1 MTFSIIT
8 ATFNSQAHIKA
19 CLESVI
25 IQSYTDFEVL
35 IVDGGSTDNTLTL
48 IEGFKD
54 PRIKVVSEKDDGLY
68 DALNKGISRA
78 TGCIVGFLHSD
89 DFFPDGKVLE
99 DIVGVFENNKIAGV
113 YGDLKYVNAEDSA
126 KVVRNWVSKP
136 FKRSN
141 LKYGWMPPHP
151 TLFLRKS
158 VYSDL
163 RGFNTEY
170 RIAADYDFIL
180 KLCCSNKYELF
191 YYNRVITHMR
201 VGGMS
206 NNNLKSVI
214 QKSSE
219 DLRIIN
225 NYPLLGI
232 LTLFFK
238 NIRKLSQFI

>member
-1 MTFSIIT
+1 M
-8 ATFNSQAHIKA
+8 
-19 CLESVI
+19 
-25 IQSYTDFEVL
+25 QSYTDFEVL
-35 IVDGGSTDNTLTL
+35 VVDGGSSDNTLTL

-54 PRIKVVSEKDDGLY
+54 RRIKVVSEKDDGLY

-78 TGCIVGFLHSD
+78 TGDIVGFLHSD
-89 DFFPDGKVLE
+89 DFFPDEKVLE
-99 DIVGVFENNKIAGV
+99 DIVGVFENNKISGL
-113 YGDLKYVNAEDSA
+113 YGDLKYVNAEDSD

-136 FKRSN
+136 FERGN

-158 VYSDL
+158 VYSYL
-163 RGFNTEY
+163 GGFNTEY

-232 LTLFFK
+232 LTLFSK